1 MNTIKLYLKSSGS
14 VAELDYDFR
23 IYKGSY
29 NNIDVEIYVP
39 SSILSSVDASHPAGV
54 KTAMVITDPNGK
66 KKTTIGYNAEQV
78 GVDPVEVASVEY
90 YVYKQSLPRVF
101 VSESGEQEL
110 VANVFLIDATGDD
123 PVISQVITSQMAQIM
138 IQESDYVGDDIVD
151 PSAIE
156 LLTAELNAKQDK
168 IDNDIA
174 ITGTLADAEHK
185 VVASINALN
194 TQVTENTSSISSLND
209 SVDSLDGR
217 VDNLEASITGQE
229 NPIGMMRVAN
239 SLPTNEDLDDFVYT
253 HTSPAREPEVNDVVI
268 VELQINSVVE
278 TYKYLYTTNQ
288 EEPWVHYQ
296 IGEQNPA
303 GNEVYGIVE
312 GTYGIADYN
321 QPINASIV
329 NGQIVNVYYKD
340 NADGYY
346 SVATRLN
353 TNKENIA
360 NIISGTQQI
369 GNSVKA
375 TNDGENNNI
384 VNTYAKK
391 SDVYTKSESDIRYLP
406 ATYSN
411 IYYYS
416 ADGLV
421 EEIPDSPA
429 SGVQFSANVPQAGE
443 VELAICGREVEGSYH
458 FTKNS
463 TDASSIWLM
472 TDEDCVLTFR
482 MLTYAVNEENE
493 YLLSSALSNE
503 IVFTAG
509 VPKLVEFPTTYSAL
523 GNTSVDINAG
533 DTFRKEIYVTSAD
546 AVATEVDLISSIQ
559 YTSTFNLVAQSIIF
573 DVNTINGIG
582 EVNILASDWVLQD
595 NNEYQVYIPQTRH
608 QQAPSSQY
616 FLALQQQSGGEYE
629 YISFTPSVDADG
641 NITIT
646 NYDAIDCKLLIASA
660 TAKETKGIIEITDP
674 ASIPQIDYETA
685 GALKITQT
693 AEQSVTLTL
702 PNPLNVGK
710 FYAFMVANSSESD
723 YAIVVN
729 GETIEIGKGIQFKWV
744 GSWITGEEPTDTT
757 EVYDSAK
764 SQTLA
769 LTLSGI
775 ESDVSG
781 LDTAIN
787 GVGGISS
794 RLSTAESNITGL
806 GTSKQDATD
815 NNLATTD
822 KTIVGAINELN
833 SGKQAVLSEAQTDAV
848 NSGIDS
854 TKVGQIVTNTNNI
867 STNADN
873 ITALDGRVTT
883 AEGNITS
890 LQSAVKDVAFSS
902 KRSVNLANL
911 PANTDT
917 TLAFNTLLYK
927 NDLFAVN
934 DQFTQV
940 TPANA
945 HDYTIKAVVG
955 FGSGTAPSSGDVIVS
970 IYDGSTLLAS
980 TTKTYSHNDELN
992 QVAVGIYVENST
1004 PAIQIKVKH
1013 TFTSDVAVDKESGIS
1028 IQRVDGDNKVSA
1040 SDNAFDIEFGT
1051 KWAKDYANKTITL
1064 K

>member
-54 KTAMVITDPNGK
+54 KTAMVITDPNGR

-78 GVDPVEVASVEY
+78 GVDPVEVAGVEY

-123 PVISQVITSQMAQIM
+123 PIISQVITSQMAQIM

-156 LLTAELNAKQDK
+156 LLTAELNNKQDK

-185 VVASINALN
+185 VVKSINALN

-229 NPIGMMRVAN
+229 NPIGKMSVAN
-239 SLPTNEDLDDFVYT
+239 TLPTDEQLNAFVYA
-253 HTSPAREPEVNDVVI
+253 HTDPAREPEINDVII
-268 VELQINSVVE
+268 VDLQINSVVE
-278 TYKYLYTTNQ
+278 TYKYIYTTNG
-288 EEPWVHYQ
+288 WVYYQ
-296 IGEQNPA
+296 ISEQNPA
-303 GNEVYGIVE
+303 GNEVYGLVE

-353 TNKENIA
+353 ANKENIA
-360 NIISGTQQI
+360 NIISGTQQV
-369 GNSVKA
+369 GNSAKA

-421 EEIPDSPA
+421 EEIPESPA

-443 VELAICGREVEGSYH
+443 VELAICGREVEGNYH

-472 TDEDCVLTFR
+472 TDADCVLTFR

-493 YLLSSALSNE
+493 YLLSSVLSNE

-523 GNTSVDINAG
+523 SNTAVDINAG

-608 QQAPSSQY
+608 QQAPTSQY
-616 FLALQQQSGGEYE
+616 LLALQQFVGGEYQ
-629 YISFTPSVDADG
+629 YISFTPSVDVDG

-646 NYDAIDCKLLIASA
+646 NYDAINCRLLIASA
-660 TAKETKGIIEITDP
+660 TSKETKGIIEITNP

-693 AEQSVTLTL
+693 TEQSATLTL
-702 PNPLNVGK
+702 PNPTDVGK
-710 FYAFMVANSSESD
+710 FYSFMVANSSESD

-775 ESDVSG
+775 EGDVSG

-848 NSGIDS
+848 NSGIDA
-854 TKVGQIVTNTNNI
+854 TKVGQIATNTNNI

-873 ITALDGRVTT
+873 ISALTGRMTT
-883 AEGNITS
+883 AEGNITT
-890 LQSAVKDVAFSS
+890 LQSEVKDCSYSAKRSENFVNITPNTAVNVAF
-902 KRSVNLANL
+902 R
-911 PANTDT
+911 TQ
-917 TLAFNTLLYK
+917 LYA
-927 NDLFAVN
+927 NDLFVVN

-940 TPANA
+940 TPAVA
-945 HDYTIKAVVG
+945 HDYTIKVVAG
-955 FGSGTAPSSGDVIVS
+955 FGSATASGSGDIVLS
-970 IYDGSTLLAS
+970 IYNGTTLLAS
-980 TTKTYSHNDELN
+980 TTKTYGNGDDLG
-992 QVAVGIYVENST
+992 QVVVGKYVENAT
-1004 PAIQIKVKH
+1004 PDIIVKIEH
-1013 TFTSDVAVDKESGIS
+1013 TFSGNITMDEESGIS
-1028 IQRVDGDNKVSA
+1028 IQRVDGSNKVSA

-1051 KWAKDYANKTITL
+1051 RWAKDYANKTITL